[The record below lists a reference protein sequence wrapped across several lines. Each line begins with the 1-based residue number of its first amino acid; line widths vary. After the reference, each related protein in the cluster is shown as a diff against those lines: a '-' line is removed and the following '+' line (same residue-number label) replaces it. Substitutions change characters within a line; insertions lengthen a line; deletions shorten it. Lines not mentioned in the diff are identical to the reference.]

1 MEFILETKKL
11 ILLTGVN
18 SGFSNGVPL
27 KRTLAAFLANQG
39 QLFSEPTVKADRLIC
54 IDYSSGAG
62 RHIKQ
67 QALVAESC
75 TLIRMEPSVVL
86 PANFFK
92 SRSKQFGEIITAG
105 GKPSSLSRSVNWPLV
120 FPSETEQTV
129 LQSAERSERIV
140 LINGNKMSF
149 VGGELY
155 SLRRKAIRSLEN
167 LDLYGTEWD
176 STLLHRLFIAIRSLA
191 HAVLNLKVPSLSG
204 ITYWFQ
210 GYPKSKGTVE
220 DKLATMSKYKYA
232 LVIENSPEYMS
243 EKLMEALFAGC
254 IPIYVGPDPRDYGIP
269 KDLVIWTR
277 PTVRAIE
284 TSLFEAA
291 SWNFYEFHSRLNTFL
306 MSSTTR
312 DLWDHERV
320 YQRILDIIQGKR

>member
-1 MEFILETKKL
+1 METKEL

-18 SGFSNGVPL
+18 SGISNGVPV
-27 KRTLAAFLANQG
+27 KSSFAAFLTNRG
-39 QLFSEPTVKADRLIC
+39 QHLSEPIVKADRLIC

-62 RHIKQ
+62 RQIRQKG
-67 QALVAESC
+67 LMAEFC

-92 SRSKQFGEIITAG
+92 SRSKQFGVIITAG
-105 GKPSSLSRSVNWPLV
+105 GKPSSHPGSVNWPLV

-129 LQSAERSERIV
+129 FQSAERSERIV

-155 SLRRKAIRSLEN
+155 SLRRKAIRSIEN

-191 HAVLNLKVPSLSG
+191 HAVLSLKVPSLSG
-204 ITYWFQ
+204 IIYWFQ
-210 GYPKSKGTVE
+210 GYPKSKGAVE
-220 DKLATMSKYKYA
+220 DKLDTMSKYKYA
-232 LVIENSPEYMS
+232 LVVENSHEYMS

-254 IPIYVGPDPRDYGIP
+254 IPVYVGPDPQEYGIP

-277 PTVRAIE
+277 PTIRAIE
-284 TSLFEAA
+284 TSLLEAA
-291 SWNFYEFHSRLNTFL
+291 GWNFDEFHSRLNTFL
-306 MSSTTR
+306 TSSTTR
-312 DLWDHERV
+312 ELWDHERV
-320 YQRILDIIQGKR
+320 YQKVLDIIQGKR